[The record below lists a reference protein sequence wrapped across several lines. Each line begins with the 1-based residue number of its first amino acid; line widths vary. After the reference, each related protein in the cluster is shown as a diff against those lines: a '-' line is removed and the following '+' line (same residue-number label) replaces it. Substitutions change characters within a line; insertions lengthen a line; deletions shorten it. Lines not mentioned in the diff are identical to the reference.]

1 MATSGLILQLG
12 CDVSTSS
19 AFSAGLSA
27 SKQRPLRFFPQK
39 NCPQFILKRRGRIE
53 IRNTGF
59 GRESCGEKPHKG
71 FISMSLVLEE
81 DKEKNNEENLLPE
94 RDELWLE
101 MRSECRRDAEAEP
114 TLASYLY
121 STILAHRSL
130 ENALAFHL
138 GNKLSNSTLLS
149 SQLYNLIADV
159 FMEDAY
165 IRECIRADIK
175 AFRERDAACVSYS
188 HCLLNFKGFA
198 ACQAHRVA
206 HRLWNQGRISLA
218 LAIQSRVSEVFAVD
232 IHPAARIGK
241 GAFFDHATGVV
252 VGETATI
259 GDNVSIL
266 HHVTLGGTGKYG
278 GDRHPK
284 IGDGVLIGAGATI
297 LGNIKIGEGAKIGA
311 GSVVLI
317 EVPSYTTAVGNPA
330 RLVGG
335 KRNPSMLKEIPS
347 KTMDHTSFISEWSD
361 YVI

>member
-27 SKQRPLRFFPQK
+27 FKQRPLRCFPQK
-39 NCPQFILKRRGRIE
+39 NCPQLILKRRGIIK

-59 GRESCGEKPHKG
+59 GGESCGEKPHKG
-71 FISMSLVLEE
+71 LISMSLVLEE
-81 DKEKNNEENLLPE
+81 DEKNKEENLLPE

-101 MRSECRRDAEAEP
+101 MRSECRKDAEAEP

-130 ENALAFHL
+130 ENALAFHI

-188 HCLLNFKGFA
+188 HCLLNFKGFS

-206 HRLWNQGRISLA
+206 HRLWNQGRTSLA

-241 GAFFDHATGVV
+241 GAFFDHA
-252 VGETATI
+252 
-259 GDNVSIL
+259 
-266 HHVTLGGTGKYG
+266 
-278 GDRHPK
+278 DRK
-284 IGDGVLIGAGATI
+284 
-297 LGNIKIGEGAKIGA
+297 
-311 GSVVLI
+311 SVV
-317 EVPSYTTAVGNPA
+317 
-330 RLVGG
+330 
-335 KRNPSMLKEIPS
+335 
-347 KTMDHTSFISEWSD
+347 
-361 YVI
+361 